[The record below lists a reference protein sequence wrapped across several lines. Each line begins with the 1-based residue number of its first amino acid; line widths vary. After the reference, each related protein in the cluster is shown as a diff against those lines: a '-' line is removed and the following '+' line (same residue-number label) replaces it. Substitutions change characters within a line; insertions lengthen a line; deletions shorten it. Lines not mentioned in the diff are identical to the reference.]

1 MLPFFDRWPG
11 DYLATVSCTPSLA
24 RSPWRALPPTAPP
37 LRSAEWTDGYP
48 RWRVVL
54 GTFSQLV
61 GFPVLYFAFALGR
74 QVPQP
79 LGLASSHT
87 HLRTPTRPT
96 RTLWSTYGAVPQEW
110 LMEFFLLVFAC
121 GLVQDC
127 VRFPTTMGPL
137 LLAHHAA
144 CLVGILVARLAPGAE
159 WASVFPWFFGGCTA
173 LEFGSGFNN
182 IFWLRWLP
190 QRLSELLYLSAMTV
204 SNLVAIA
211 CVCAWVRTA
220 RWEKWHSGL
229 GPWLG
234 RLGAIYARPA
244 HACALL
250 PAQATPP
257 VSSVAM
263 RGFSLAAIAVLVYH
277 RQKETLRLCRVPVP
291 HWLGRAGPSD

>member
-1 MLPFFDRWPG
+1 M
-11 DYLATVSCTPSLA
+11 ATVSCTPSLA
-24 RSPWRALPPTAPP
+24 LSDASTPAHRP

-54 GTFSQLV
+54 GIFSQLV
-61 GFPVLYFAFALGR
+61 GFPVLFFAFALGR

-220 RWEKWHSGL
+220 RWKKWHSGL

-234 RLGAIYARPA
+234 RLGAVYAGRHMRARCCPLRRPRPCRPSRCEA
-244 HACALL
+244 S
-250 PAQATPP
+250 PSPP
-257 VSSVAM
+257 SPCSS
-263 RGFSLAAIAVLVYH
+263 
-277 RQKETLRLCRVPVP
+277 TT
-291 HWLGRAGPSD
+291 GRRRR

>member
-1 MLPFFDRWPG
+1 
-11 DYLATVSCTPSLA
+11 
-24 RSPWRALPPTAPP
+24 
-37 LRSAEWTDGYP
+37 
-48 RWRVVL
+48 
-54 GTFSQLV
+54 
-61 GFPVLYFAFALGR
+61 
-74 QVPQP
+74 
-79 LGLASSHT
+79 
-87 HLRTPTRPT
+87 
-96 RTLWSTYGAVPQEW
+96 
-110 LMEFFLLVFAC
+110 MEFFLLVFAC

-127 VRFPTTMGPL
+127 VQFPTTMGPL

-182 IFWLRWLP
+182 IFCLRWLP

-244 HACALL
+244 HARALL

-263 RGFSLAAIAVLVYH
+263 RVFSLAAIAVLVYH